1 MGLPNLWFVLSP
13 TSYEGR
19 PLFQRKLEFCP
30 LCQGR
35 HRVFYC
41 CDCIVKGEIMHSN
54 PRKPGDLAEKRLQ
67 FENVESRRKK
77 LSSRVSEKLKHSS
90 RVKYLQEE
98 IKLTKHRINYLKRI
112 VRGKN
117 ETAKKS
123 KKEAEDLRKE
133 NRKRTERLP

>member
-1 MGLPNLWFVLSP
+1 MEDDDLAPSQFKVEDGTEESVENQTIIPTPALPNLWFVLSP

-41 CDCIVKGEIMHSN
+41 CDCIVKGEFMHSN

-67 FENVESRRKK
+67 FESVESRRKK
-77 LSSRVSEKLKHSS
+77 LSAKVSEK
-90 RVKYLQEE
+90 
-98 IKLTKHRINYLKRI
+98 
-112 VRGKN
+112 VRNFKI
-117 ETAKKS
+117 
-123 KKEAEDLRKE
+123 L
-133 NRKRTERLP
+133 